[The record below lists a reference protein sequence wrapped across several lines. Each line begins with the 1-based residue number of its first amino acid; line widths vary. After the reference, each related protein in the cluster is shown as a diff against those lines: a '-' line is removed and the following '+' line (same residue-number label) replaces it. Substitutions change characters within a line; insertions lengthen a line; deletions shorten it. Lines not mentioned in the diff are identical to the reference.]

1 MIERRILNHEHRI
14 TNKNKNNKVIYD
26 IGARVR
32 LQEVKTKEFS
42 ILGTVIEQRVTD
54 SGVIV
59 SYLIKTD
66 LGYTTT
72 RHRRFMKLLAKEH
85 DPKEKTANNNTN
97 LKDLNDTAA
106 DRDILEEIVKAA
118 PGRSESGRDIEEIVQ
133 VVPRRS
139 RSIKRNGAAR
149 RLEPFH

>member
-1 MIERRILNHEHRI
+1 MIKKRILNHEHRI
-14 TNKNKNNKVIYD
+14 KSKNKNNKVIYD
-26 IGARVR
+26 IGDRVR

-72 RHRRFMKLLAKEH
+72 RHRRFMKALAKEH
-85 DPKEKTANNNTN
+85 DPKEKTANNDTN
-97 LKDLNDTAA
+97 LNDTAA

-118 PGRSESGRDIEEIVQ
+118 PGRSESGRDIEEIVHFASGSSE
-133 VVPRRS
+133 V
-139 RSIKRNGAAR
+139 
-149 RLEPFH
+149 